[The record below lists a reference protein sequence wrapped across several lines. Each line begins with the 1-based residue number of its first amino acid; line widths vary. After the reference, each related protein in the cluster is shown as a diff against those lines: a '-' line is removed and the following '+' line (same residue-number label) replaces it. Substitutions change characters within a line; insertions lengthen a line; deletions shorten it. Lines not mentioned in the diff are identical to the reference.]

1 MKKLQVAKDPY
12 PYKKPVI
19 QVLHDS
25 VSELG
30 KIIKDLSE
38 IPENVYKKN
47 VLKKLEEVQL
57 LVSRWRYAQQDVN
70 NDLRTEIK

>member
-1 MKKLQVAKDPY
+1 MKKLKIAKDFGS
-12 PYKKPVI
+12 YKKPVV

-38 IPENVYKKN
+38 IPENVYKKD

-57 LVSRWRYAQQDVN
+57 LVSRWRYAQQDVD
-70 NDLRTEIK
+70 NDLRSEIR